1 MSPRYQTTEY
11 NRAERVKSR
20 LQAIFSEAIAFH
32 HTADQILSKL
42 TALYATEDYRR
53 LTAYYS
59 GYVTGLREGL
69 NQDIWRNHVAWCLG
83 PASGPIRQTPSE
95 WTLEM
100 SNLCRLPGQL
110 YGGHYWTDDKGIAT
124 EHLYTEYKPIN

>member
-1 MSPRYQTTEY
+1 MRTLIEIASDVRSIVE
-11 NRAERVKSR
+11 RAVKDLGPDLQGFSVVDLVMDNIGDRVS
-20 LQAIFSEAIAFH
+20 
-32 HTADQILSKL
+32 TADIKSALVVAGVDSLLSK
-42 TALYATEDYRR
+42 R
-53 LTAYYS
+53 LIRSYS
-59 GYVTGLREGL
+59 
-69 NQDIWRNHVAWCLG
+69 RNHVAWCLG